1 MSGTDLVNNLIDELG
16 RARSL
21 LQLYVNGIEVPETTS
36 EELIDDIDRDLDRY
50 YDVADNINKSIKD
63 IEAVFTRQIWILNA
77 CFPRKERLKK

>member
-50 YDVADNINKSIKD
+50 YDVANNINKSIKD
-63 IEAVFTRQIWILNA
+63 IEAVFTR
-77 CFPRKERLKK
+77 